1 MIRGGMRVMIRPDSR
16 SNRPAIEIADILRRH
31 GDTYRRVHAGHLDRV
46 ERRVMSA
53 IVACRTEALG
63 GHMEA
68 CDDCGTTRVAYNSC
82 RNRHCPKCQG
92 PARAA
97 WLAATR
103 SRPAASS
110 LFPRRLHTA
119 GSDRRDRLSEQG
131 HRLCDPVQSRRR
143 GDVDARRHPRRLA
156 GIRRRPPHLGG
167 R

>member
-31 GDTYRRVHAGHLDRV
+31 GDTYRRVHAGHLGRV

-82 RNRHCPKCQG
+82 LMGKICNG
-92 PARAA
+92 E
-97 WLAATR
+97 LADVDSANVAYR
-103 SRPAASS
+103 KQI
-110 LFPRRLHTA
+110 PR
-119 GSDRRDRLSEQG
+119 DDRLFLS
-131 HRLCDPVQSRRR
+131 P
-143 GDVDARRHPRRLA
+143 
-156 GIRRRPPHLGG
+156 
-167 R
+167 